1 MQRHK
6 QNTKKRKRDYFSLKI
21 DPISRDEKRKKKN
34 YPKFIYER
42 NFGPRLKGTTCA

>member
-6 QNTKKRKRDYFSLKI
+6 QNTKKRKKDLSLKI
-21 DPISRDEKRKKKN
+21 DPISRDEKRN
-34 YPKFIYER
+34 YSKFIYER